1 MTRTPSF
8 LGEESAMKL
17 IPNELLCYAFNYAD
31 NSTVSSLSA
40 CLCEFYQPQEISSA
54 REILWKEYEQV
65 ISTLTKKTRRS
76 QAPTDA
82 VSAKPFAED
91 IGVWINHVKNNTSA
105 SIMTTFCAVN
115 IRKIPNCPP
124 EEINLFSIVARLGA
138 LEKKLED
145 SEPTVHRVQTREDI
159 AAPLAPVAD
168 DQLQT
173 AVNEPPQ
180 KTSGVRPLVAQAEWT
195 SVVKKRMNKKKKI
208 RIAAKELTA
217 VVGSA
222 SDCSIKASEP
232 VRHVFI
238 NKVDKQCTNENIHD
252 YIKKK
257 GIIPKDV
264 RRTSKEGWLSTSFK
278 ISVPSVNF
286 NDLLKAE
293 FWPSGIRCREWLS
306 YIPRKR
312 IGSANADLNEND
324 AFLSDG
330 LSEEEE
336 DAHDSFATSDAAAA
350 HHSHHG

>member
-1 MTRTPSF
+1 MDHYNRHAKERDELQELQGVWFKKEPTANWKPATVIERPSDSPRAYIVQDDAGTCFQRTAMTRTPSF
-8 LGEESAMKL
+8 LGEKNAMKL

-54 REILWKEYEQV
+54 HEILWKKYEQV

-115 IRKIPNCPP
+115 IRKIPNCPL

-138 LEKKLED
+138 IEKKLED
-145 SEPTVHRVQTREDI
+145 SEPTVHKVQKREDI
-159 AAPLAPVAD
+159 AAPLALVAD

-208 RIAAKELTA
+208 RIAAKELTT
-217 VVGSA
+217 V
-222 SDCSIKASEP
+222 
-232 VRHVFI
+232 
-238 NKVDKQCTNENIHD
+238 
-252 YIKKK
+252 
-257 GIIPKDV
+257 
-264 RRTSKEGWLSTSFK
+264 
-278 ISVPSVNF
+278 
-286 NDLLKAE
+286 
-293 FWPSGIRCREWLS
+293 
-306 YIPRKR
+306 
-312 IGSANADLNEND
+312 
-324 AFLSDG
+324 
-330 LSEEEE
+330 
-336 DAHDSFATSDAAAA
+336 
-350 HHSHHG
+350 

>member
-159 AAPLAPVAD
+159 AAPLAPVTD
-168 DQLQT
+168 NQLQT

-208 RIAAKELTA
+208 RIAAKELTT

-264 RRTSKEGWLSTSFK
+264 RRTSRRVGSVHPSRYPYLQSTSTICLKLSSGHLGSDVGNGSLTFPGNV
-278 ISVPSVNF
+278 SG
-286 NDLLKAE
+286 LLT
-293 FWPSGIRCREWLS
+293 
-306 YIPRKR
+306 R
-312 IGSANADLNEND
+312 I
-324 AFLSDG
+324 
-330 LSEEEE
+330 
-336 DAHDSFATSDAAAA
+336 
-350 HHSHHG
+350 